1 MIFVAIILAIVG
13 VILFL
18 KTKGKMKVI
27 GGASCALIA
36 VLAVMSCVV
45 SIPTGYT
52 GIVTTFGRVED
63 RTLDAGLSFIAP
75 WQGVVKMD
83 NRVQE
88 FSEDLMCF
96 SSDIQEVSASVTV
109 GYRINQNAAM
119 NLYKEVG
126 KNYKDIIVVPKVR
139 EVVKTGLAKY
149 TANELIESRAEAV
162 NEISETLATEL
173 SGYNIEL
180 DYISLINIDFT
191 DTFTDAVEAKAKAEQ
206 DKERAQTEAEQKV
219 IEAEAAAKQKQIAA
233 DTELYAAQKAAEAN
247 QALTSS
253 ITPELIE
260 YYRIMD
266 VDSKWNGELPS
277 YVGGGETIPVLNNIE

>member
-1 MIFVAIILAIVG
+1 MIFVAIILAILG
-13 VILFL
+13 AILFL
-18 KTKGKMKVI
+18 KTKGKTKVI
-27 GGASCALIA
+27 GGAACAVAA
-36 VLAVMSCVV
+36 VLAVASCVV

-96 SSDIQEVSASVTV
+96 SSDIQEVSASVTI
-109 GYRINQNAAM
+109 GYRINQDAAM

-126 KNYKDIIVVPKVR
+126 KNYKDIIILPKMR

-149 TANELIESRAEAV
+149 TANELIESRAQAV
-162 NEISETLATEL
+162 NEITETLATEL

-219 IEAEAAAKQKQIAA
+219 IEAEAAATQQKIAA

>member
-27 GGASCALIA
+27 GGASCALAA

-96 SSDIQEVSASVTV
+96 SSDIQEVSASVTI
-109 GYRINQNAAM
+109 GYRINQDAAM

-126 KNYKDIIVVPKVR
+126 KNYKDIIILPKMR

-149 TANELIESRAEAV
+149 TANELIESRAKAV
-162 NEISETLATEL
+162 NEITETLATEL

-260 YYRIMD
+260 YYRVTD

>member
-18 KTKGKMKVI
+18 KTRGKMKVI
-27 GGASCALIA
+27 GGAACAIA
-36 VLAVMSCVV
+36 AALAVMSCVV

-75 WQGVVKMD
+75 WQAVVKMD

-126 KNYKDIIVVPKVR
+126 KNYKDIIILPKMR

-149 TANELIESRAEAV
+149 TANDLIESRAQAV
-162 NEISETLATEL
+162 NEITETLATEL
-173 SGYNIEL
+173 SNYNIEL

-219 IEAEAAAKQKQIAA
+219 IEAEAKAKEQQIAA

>member
-1 MIFVAIILAIVG
+1 MIFVAIFLAILG
-13 VILFL
+13 VITFFN
-18 KTKGKMKVI
+18 TEGKMKI
-27 GGASCALIA
+27 ISGAEWTIA
-36 VLAVMSCVV
+36 VVLAVASCVV

-63 RTLDAGLSFIAP
+63 RTLDAGLSLIAP
-75 WQGVVKMD
+75 WQRVVKMD

-96 SSDIQEVSASVTV
+96 SSDIQEVSASVTI

-126 KNYKDIIVVPKVR
+126 KNYKDIIILPKMR

-149 TANELIESRAEAV
+149 TANELIENRAQAV
-162 NEISETLATEL
+162 NEITETLATEL

-219 IEAEAAAKQKQIAA
+219 IEAEAAATQQKIAA

>member
-13 VILFL
+13 AILFL

-27 GGASCALIA
+27 GGASCALAA

-96 SSDIQEVSASVTV
+96 SSDIQEVSASVTI
-109 GYRINQNAAM
+109 GYRINQDAAM

-126 KNYKDIIVVPKVR
+126 KNYKDIIILPKMR

-149 TANELIESRAEAV
+149 TANELIESRAKAV
-162 NEISETLATEL
+162 NEITETLATEL
-173 SGYNIEL
+173 SGYNIDL

-219 IEAEAAAKQKQIAA
+219 IEAEAAATQQKIAA

>member
-1 MIFVAIILAIVG
+1 MIFVAIILVIVG
-13 VILFL
+13 AILFL

-27 GGASCALIA
+27 GGASCALAA
-36 VLAVMSCVV
+36 VLAVISCVV

-75 WQGVVKMD
+75 WQNVVKMD

-96 SSDIQEVSASVTV
+96 SSDIQEVSASVTI
-109 GYRINQNAAM
+109 GYRINQDAAM

-126 KNYKDIIVVPKVR
+126 KNYKDIIILPKMR
-139 EVVKTGLAKY
+139 EVVKAGLAKY
-149 TANELIESRAEAV
+149 TANELIESRAKAV
-162 NEISETLATEL
+162 NEITETLATEL
-173 SGYNIEL
+173 SSYNIEL

-260 YYRIMD
+260 YYRVTD

>member
-27 GGASCALIA
+27 GGASCALAA

>member
-18 KTKGKMKVI
+18 KTRGKTKVI
-27 GGASCALIA
+27 GGAASVLAA
-36 VLAVMSCVV
+36 VLVVMSCVV

-126 KNYKDIIVVPKVR
+126 KNYKDIIILPKMR

-149 TANELIESRAEAV
+149 TANELIESRAQAV
-162 NEISETLATEL
+162 NEITETLATEL
-173 SGYNIEL
+173 SNYNIEL

-219 IEAEAAAKQKQIAA
+219 IEAEAKAKEQQIAA

>member
-1 MIFVAIILAIVG
+1 MIFVAIILALVG

-27 GGASCALIA
+27 GGASCALAA

-96 SSDIQEVSASVTV
+96 SSDIQEVSASVTI
-109 GYRINQNAAM
+109 GYRINQDAAM

-126 KNYKDIIVVPKVR
+126 KNYKDIIILPKMR

-149 TANELIESRAEAV
+149 TANELIESRAKAV
-162 NEISETLATEL
+162 NEITETLTTEL

-260 YYRIMD
+260 YYRVTD

>member
-13 VILFL
+13 AILFL

-27 GGASCALIA
+27 GGAACTIAA

-96 SSDIQEVSASVTV
+96 SSDIQEVSASVTI
-109 GYRINQNAAM
+109 GYRINQDAAM

-126 KNYKDIIVVPKVR
+126 KNYKDIIILPKMR

-149 TANELIESRAEAV
+149 TANELIESRAKAV
-162 NEISETLATEL
+162 NEITETLATEL
-173 SGYNIEL
+173 SSYNIEL

-260 YYRIMD
+260 YYRVTD

>member
-27 GGASCALIA
+27 GGASCALAA

-109 GYRINQNAAM
+109 GYRINQDAAM

-126 KNYKDIIVVPKVR
+126 KNYKDIIILPKMR

-149 TANELIESRAEAV
+149 TANELIESRAKAV
-162 NEISETLATEL
+162 NEITETLATEL

-260 YYRIMD
+260 YYRVTD

-277 YVGGGETIPVLNNIE
+277 YVGGGETIPVLNNIG

>member
-13 VILFL
+13 AILFL

-27 GGASCALIA
+27 GGASWALAA
-36 VLAVMSCVV
+36 VLAVMPCVV

-126 KNYKDIIVVPKVR
+126 KNYKDIIIVPKMR

-162 NEISETLATEL
+162 NKISETLATEL

>member
-1 MIFVAIILAIVG
+1 MIFVAIIFAIAG

-27 GGASCALIA
+27 GGAVCAIAA
-36 VLAVMSCVV
+36 VLAVTSCVV

-96 SSDIQEVSASVTV
+96 SSDIQEVSASVTI

-126 KNYKDIIVVPKVR
+126 KNYKDIIILPKMR

-149 TANELIESRAEAV
+149 TANELIESRAQAV
-162 NEISETLATEL
+162 NEITETLATEL

-219 IEAEAAAKQKQIAA
+219 IEAEAAATQQKIAA

>member
-1 MIFVAIILAIVG
+1 MIFVAIIFAIVG

-27 GGASCALIA
+27 GGASCALAA

-247 QALTSS
+247 QVLTSS